1 MKQVAALRIR
11 VLSDNL
17 HKFWSTAWHLPEL
30 EHLLDN
36 LNGFSKGVKTAI
48 LDVLPHFNVK
58 CRGNATDLTE
68 ACRRLR
74 GQELVATRNI
84 WIDNAKSFTH
94 RRANICQLGID
105 IVRIGPRAQRLWL
118 VLSSLAAMVR
128 PTALILLFLG
138 TLTVAERWILS
149 VFYLDRTIVL
159 VIETSFNVIVLRG
172 LQLFDCRITTWR
184 GRPTSLDNLLFT
196 CIGRAGDD
204 QGLWHGTGRV
214 GLTRLDDLLFVIL
227 CHFKTAGQLFGW
239 VLVDILGFW
248 HALTAWARH
257 LEAHFQG
264 TFTRCLFIVQ
274 ILRLL
279 VDDRF
284 PLQVKF
290 LLSLGIDRLF
300 FVGCTF
306 VRFFLLGFLKFS
318 EYWLVGAGLC
328 DNLNR

>member
-1 MKQVAALRIR
+1 MLDIADSEGSETEVFVFTILRETKIQQCDEVPSLIVFESCDSCFMKQVAALRIR

-17 HKFWSTAWHLPEL
+17 HKFRSTAWHLSEL

-58 CRGNATDLTE
+58 SRGNATDLTE

-138 TLTVAERWILS
+138 TLTVAER
-149 VFYLDRTIVL
+149 
-159 VIETSFNVIVLRG
+159 
-172 LQLFDCRITTWR
+172 
-184 GRPTSLDNLLFT
+184 
-196 CIGRAGDD
+196 
-204 QGLWHGTGRV
+204 
-214 GLTRLDDLLFVIL
+214 
-227 CHFKTAGQLFGW
+227 
-239 VLVDILGFW
+239 
-248 HALTAWARH
+248 
-257 LEAHFQG
+257 
-264 TFTRCLFIVQ
+264 
-274 ILRLL
+274 
-279 VDDRF
+279 
-284 PLQVKF
+284 
-290 LLSLGIDRLF
+290 
-300 FVGCTF
+300 
-306 VRFFLLGFLKFS
+306 
-318 EYWLVGAGLC
+318 
-328 DNLNR
+328 